1 MCLRHPTASGRAT
14 HEQRGST
21 IVVKL
26 MDENPILEHFES
38 PYHRGETASGSV
50 DRSIRNP
57 ACGDE
62 LTLQLAIQDGQVG
75 EAWFTAAGC
84 MVSQAATSMLCEY
97 VEGRTLKSL
106 AEFQAAD
113 MLALIDVPLTP
124 RRQQCG
130 LLPFRALKE
139 LIYLLEPVE

>member
-1 MCLRHPTASGRAT
+1 LCLRHPTASGRAT
-14 HEQRGST
+14 HDEEGSE
-21 IVVKL
+21 IVVTL
-26 MDENPILEHFES
+26 MDENPILDHFES
-38 PYHRGETASGSV
+38 PYHRGEAAAGSV

-62 LTLQLAIQDGQVG
+62 LTLRLSIHDSQVG

-106 AEFQAAD
+106 AEFQAAE
-113 MLALIDVPLTP
+113 MLALIGVPLTP

-139 LIYLLEPVE
+139 LIYLLEPIE

>member
-1 MCLRHPTASGRAT
+1 
-14 HEQRGST
+14 
-21 IVVKL
+21 
-26 MDENPILEHFES
+26 MDENPILDHFES
-38 PYHRGETASGSV
+38 PYHRGEAASGSV

-62 LTLQLAIQDGQVG
+62 LTLQLAIQDGRVG

-97 VEGRTLKSL
+97 VEGRTLESL

-113 MLALIDVPLTP
+113 MLALIGVPLTP

-130 LLPFRALKE
+130 LLPFRVLKE
-139 LIYLLEPVE
+139 LIYSMEPVE

>member
-1 MCLRHPTASGRAT
+1 
-14 HEQRGST
+14 
-21 IVVKL
+21 

-38 PYHRGETASGSV
+38 PFHRGKAPSGTHE
-50 DRSIRNP
+50 RSLRNP

-62 LTLQLAIQDGQVG
+62 LTLRLRVHDGQVG

-97 VEGRTLKSL
+97 VEGRTLESL
-106 AEFQAAD
+106 AEFQAVD
-113 MLALIDVPLTP
+113 MLALIGVPLTP

>member
-1 MCLRHPTASGRAT
+1 MHGRAT
-14 HEQRGST
+14 HCEYGSE
-21 IVVKL
+21 VVVTL
-26 MDENPILEHFES
+26 MDYNPILDHYES
-38 PYHRGETASGSV
+38 PYHRGEAAAGSV

-62 LTLQLAIQDGQVG
+62 LTLQLAIQNGQVDV
-75 EAWFTAAGC
+75 AWFTAAGC

-97 VEGRTLKSL
+97 VEGRTLEAL

-113 MLALIDVPLTP
+113 MLALIGVPLTP

>member
-1 MCLRHPTASGRAT
+1 
-14 HEQRGST
+14 
-21 IVVKL
+21 
-26 MDENPILEHFES
+26 MDVNPILEHFET
-38 PYHRGETASGSV
+38 PYHRGQAAAGSV
-50 DRSIRNP
+50 DRSIRNS

-62 LTLQLAIQDGQVG
+62 LTLQLSIQDGQIG

-97 VEGRTLKSL
+97 VEGRTLESL

-113 MLALIDVPLTP
+113 MLALIGVPLTP

-139 LIYLLEPVE
+139 LIYSLEPVE

>member
-1 MCLRHPTASGRAT
+1 
-14 HEQRGST
+14 
-21 IVVKL
+21 
-26 MDENPILEHFES
+26 MDDNPILDHFES
-38 PYHRGETASGSV
+38 PYHCGKTAVLSV

-62 LTLQLAIQDGQVG
+62 LTLQLTVQNGQVD
-75 EAWFTAAGC
+75 EAWFMAAGC

-113 MLALIDVPLTP
+113 MLALIGVPLTP

-139 LIYLLEPVE
+139 LIYSLDSVE

>member
-1 MCLRHPTASGRAT
+1 
-14 HEQRGST
+14 
-21 IVVKL
+21 

-38 PYHRGETASGSV
+38 PYHRGEAASGAV
-50 DRSIRNP
+50 ERSIRNP

-62 LTLQLAIQDGQVG
+62 LTLQLAVQNGQVG
-75 EAWFTAAGC
+75 EAWFTTAGC

-97 VEGRTLKSL
+97 VEGRSLESL
-106 AEFQAAD
+106 AEFQAVD
-113 MLALIDVPLTP
+113 MLALIGVPLTP